1 MCLSAIETWLVL
13 LVVTVAHLV
22 AKILRAK
29 DAHVMF
35 LLVPWQALQLHC
47 TDVDLRAELVAP
59 AVDRGRPMHVRG
71 TQCGFKISRLSHRYQ
86 IQKTDSV

>member
-1 MCLSAIETWLVL
+1 MSWIVL
-13 LVVTVAHLV
+13 LVVAHLV

-59 AVDRGRPMHVRG
+59 AVDRGQTMN
-71 TQCGFKISRLSHRYQ
+71 TMW
-86 IQKTDSV
+86 IQN